1 MRDVVLA
8 PSVEAEMCPRR
19 GTFFSCLAKKTRQ
32 KKATPIHHSRNGQG
46 MIVTPKK
53 SGLTKPTATRRVD
66 FKNIPRLH
74 IGLAQVVDLLHP
86 ALGPHYAVHA
96 R

>member
-1 MRDVVLA
+1 
-8 PSVEAEMCPRR
+8 MCPRR

-66 FKNIPRLH
+66 FKNVPRLH

-86 ALGPHYAVHA
+86 ALDPHYTVHA